1 MSIVQRQV
9 ELGRDMYQINTQT
22 LRGFMEVQRESVE
35 KYLELNRSYVERLP
49 EVRDLGAFMALQ
61 RDYNETLWSGIRSS
75 VQAQTELARSAF
87 QDTSEALRTA
97 FTLKREASSEGDE
110 VEAAPAAK
118 TRAPKSASSKSKAD
132 EDVSKAD

>member
-22 LRGFMEVQRESVE
+22 LRGFMEVQRENVE

-75 VQAQTELARSAF
+75 VQAQTELARNAF
-87 QDTSEALRTA
+87 QDTSAALRTA
-97 FTLKREASSEGDE
+97 FTLKREESSEGDE
-110 VEAAPAAK
+110 VEVASEAK
-118 TRAPKSASSKSKAD
+118 TRAAKSASSKSKAD
-132 EDVSKAD
+132 EDVSKAG